1 LLTNKVQKDN
11 PVGDFNTNKNPS
23 SKYKLSKSKV
33 FFAGLLLAG
42 CLLVVSKLG
51 ANKEETNSLANIA
64 TEEIGY
70 FPIVEPVEK
79 FGFVL
84 DTFNTFEGTLK
95 ENEFLADILLQH
107 KVDYAAIDRLAKE
120 TRDIFD
126 VRDLQ
131 ARKSYTILN
140 RDSSTSADYFI
151 YEPSPYYYVRFDLKD
166 PSKSEKVKHKIDKV
180 QKEASGIID
189 GSLWT
194 TMLRNGLNYDLAT
207 KMEDALAWSVD
218 FHHIQKGDKF
228 KAYYEQDF
236 INGEFVGIGKL
247 HGAYYQNADQEYY
260 AVYFENEKHY
270 GFFDLKGRPMKK
282 AFLKAPV
289 RYNRISSRF
298 SRRRFHP
305 VLKRYKSHLGTD
317 YAAPRGT
324 PIMTVADGTVTKRAY
339 SKNNGNYVKI
349 RHDKTYSTQ
358 YLHMSKFKKDVK
370 VGTRVK
376 QGDVIGYVGKT
387 GLATGNHVCYRFWKN
402 GKQVDPRKQNLP
414 PPDPMPKK
422 DLPEYN
428 KVKDSIKVI
437 LDRIEFTDF
446 EAQEKAKEE
455 AEQIQ
460 PNENE
465 TAVKEPIEEAEI

>member
-1 LLTNKVQKDN
+1 MQKYN
-11 PVGDFNTNKNPS
+11 TVGDSNTNTNPS
-23 SKYKLSKSKV
+23 STYKLSKSKV
-33 FFAGLLLAG
+33 FFASAFLGL
-42 CLLVVSKLG
+42 CLLMVSNLG
-51 ANKEETNSLANIA
+51 AEKEQSVALLNTEI
-64 TEEIGY
+64 EEIGF
-70 FPIVEPVEK
+70 FPITEPTLK

-84 DTFNTFEGTLK
+84 DTFEVFEGTIHD
-95 ENEFLADILLQH
+95 NEFLADILLQH

-126 VRDLQ
+126 VRNLQ
-131 ARKSYTILN
+131 ASKAYSILN
-140 RDSSTSADYFI
+140 RDPSNSADYFI
-151 YEPSPYYYVRFDLKD
+151 YEPSPYYYVQYDLKE
-166 PSKSEKVKHKIDKV
+166 PSKSKKVQHKIDKV
-180 QKEASGIID
+180 FKEASGIID

-194 TMLRNGLNYDLAT
+194 TMLKNGLNYDLAT

-236 INGEFVGIGKL
+236 IDGEFVGIGKL
-247 HGAYYQNADQEYY
+247 HGAYYQNSDQEYY

-270 GFFDLKGRPMKK
+270 GFFDLTGRPMKK

-289 RYNRISSRF
+289 KYNRISSRF
-298 SRRRFHP
+298 SKRRFHP

-349 RHDKTYSTQ
+349 KHDKTYSTQ
-358 YLHMSKFKKDVK
+358 YLHMSKFKRDVK

-402 GKQVDPRKQNLP
+402 GVQVDPRKQNLP

-428 KVKDSIKVI
+428 RVKDSIKVI
-437 LDRIEFTDF
+437 LDRIEFKNF
-446 EAQEKAKEE
+446 E
-455 AEQIQ
+455 
-460 PNENE
+460 
-465 TAVKEPIEEAEI
+465 IEEEDGKPEDKDTVAKDQAAKPAI